1 MTMSNDDLV
10 ECIICGEMNWAISPF
25 ICHNCWS
32 EGKAA
37 AALADALEALRPFA
51 KIDECEI
58 GHIVDK
64 DSAETCPYCAAIQ
77 KAAEFYL
84 RCYDCRM
91 VVSARLTKP
100 QKRV

>member
-1 MTMSNDDLV
+1 MSNDDLV
-10 ECIICGEMNWAISPF
+10 ECIICGETNWAIAPF

-37 AALADALEALRPFA
+37 AALAEALEALRPFA

-64 DSAETCPYCAAIQ
+64 DCDHTHLSKDDAY
-77 KAAEFYL
+77 
-84 RCYDCRM
+84 CYDCRM